1 MSSLREL
8 QAGFRAALLVD
19 EEHGVVDDIVAD
31 RLAVSA
37 RLAIYRHHVLT
48 SLTTA
53 LEATFPVV
61 CQLVDRRFFGWLAD
75 RYIRA
80 HPPSGPCLAEYGASL
95 PAFIDGFP
103 ACAGLPWL
111 GDVARLEWALNAALH
126 AAEARPLTADALAAV
141 APAALE
147 QLVLRLEPSVTL
159 LASRWPVDAIWR
171 ANQPGATATVD
182 LEAGGVELEIRR
194 VGDDVVFRTL
204 PAATFA
210 FRATLGAGR
219 TLAGAAEA
227 GLAVDPGLD
236 LGGEIRALLEEGVLA
251 AG

>member
-19 EEHGVVDDIVAD
+19 DEHAVADEIVAD
-31 RLAVSA
+31 RIAVSA
-37 RLAIYRHHVLT
+37 QLAIYRHHVLT
-48 SLTTA
+48 SLTAA

-80 HPPSGPCLAEYGASL
+80 HPPSGPCLAEYGGDL
-95 PAFIDGFP
+95 PAFIDAFP
-103 ACAGLPWL
+103 ACASLPWL
-111 GDVARLEWALNAALH
+111 GDVARLEWALNVALH
-126 AAEARPLTADALAAV
+126 AAEARPFTPDELAAV

-147 QLVLRLEPSVTL
+147 HLVLRLEPSVRL

-171 ANQPGATATVD
+171 ANQPGATVTVD
-182 LEAGGVELEIRR
+182 VDAGGVELEVRR
-194 VGDDVVFRTL
+194 VGDDVVFRAL
-204 PAATFA
+204 PAGTFA
-210 FRATLGAGR
+210 LRAALGADR
-219 TLAGAAEA
+219 TLAD
-227 GLAVDPGLD
+227 AVDAALTVDPALD
-236 LGGEIRALLEEGVLA
+236 VAGEVRALIEDGVLA